1 MSVLSMSVRQRKE
14 DNISSADV
22 TVDVLRLAGQAVVGE
37 HVAGEIHPATH
48 GEAATHGDQDSQD
61 EDAVIYNDLDQV
73 VVMELFV
80 TVSLCVD
87 I

>member
-1 MSVLSMSVRQRKE
+1 MESWRSYKDRSWPEARVG
-14 DNISSADV
+14 
-22 TVDVLRLAGQAVVGE
+22 VDVLWLAGQAVVGE
-37 HVAGEIHPATH
+37 CVASEIQPAAQR
-48 GEAATHGDQDSQD
+48 EAATHGDQDSED